1 MFSASFT
8 TILASWSP
16 NLAVFVA
23 VIVSPVTW
31 TSAPVLAQF
40 PVAEK
45 SFPLGKPDTLT
56 LFTLFLSSL
65 TLSVGLNVDPL
76 NTTNE

>member
-16 NLAVFVA
+16 NWALLVA
-23 VIVSPVTW
+23 VTVLPATW
-31 TSAPVLAQF
+31 TSAPFLDQF

-45 SFPLGKPDTLT
+45 LFPLGKPVTLT
-56 LFTLFLSSL
+56 LFTSFLSSL
-65 TLSVGLNVDPL
+65 TRKVGLNVEPL

>member
-16 NLAVFVA
+16 RVALFVA

-31 TSAPVLAQF
+31 TSAPFLDQF

-45 SFPLGKPDTLT
+45 LFPLGKPDTLT

-65 TLSVGLNVDPL
+65 TLNVGLNVEPL